1 MTHPPCTFLHTLV
14 KSIFY
19 FPFTKLNF
27 LPPTLVPD
35 SNLNQTDNMHF
46 PHNFCYL
53 PNLSHIFTHIT
64 LCYDFD
70 LPWIQKILHIKS
82 YKYISNSETHV
93 SHVICLISSSFRFP
107 QTNRDTHLAFRNVQT
122 DQPYLNIHYRHH
134 FIVFSSSS
142 SVVIFFIFFIIFV
155 ISLTHVIL
163 VMSSLSL
170 FFVMVEVFSY
180 QFLSDFV
187 SPFSR

>member
-1 MTHPPCTFLHTLV
+1 MC
-14 KSIFY
+14 Y
-19 FPFTKLNF
+19 FPCIILNPISRF
-27 LPPTLVPD
+27 WPPT
-35 SNLNQTDNMHF
+35 Q
-46 PHNFCYL
+46 
-53 PNLSHIFTHIT
+53 IR
-64 LCYDFD
+64 
-70 LPWIQKILHIKS
+70 KILHIKP
-82 YKYISNSETHV
+82 YRYISNSETHV

-107 QTNRDTHLAFRNVQT
+107 QTNRDTHLAFQNVQT